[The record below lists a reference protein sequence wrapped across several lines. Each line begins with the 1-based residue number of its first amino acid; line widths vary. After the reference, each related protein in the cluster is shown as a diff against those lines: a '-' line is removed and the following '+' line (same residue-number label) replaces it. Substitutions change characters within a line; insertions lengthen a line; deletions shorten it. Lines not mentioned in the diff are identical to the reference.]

1 MVMVNLTDEVLD
13 SIVQNTLIEDYR
25 RVMEEI
31 RTLLHREGDLENHER
46 EDLEN
51 NLDYK
56 VGYENLLRYY
66 LVHNAA
72 ADLIDEENTK
82 LYSSDESDYDDL
94 DDYEDWEEDEQIDQ
108 EYVKAVDEKTNILRQ
123 QLDALE
129 RKVDLYLF
137 SQAGQ
142 HTTGSYHRPRVKI
155 SITDPMEHSPENW
168 K

>member
-1 MVMVNLTDEVLD
+1 MVMVNLPVEALD

-31 RTLLHREGDLENHER
+31 RTLLHREGDLKNHER

-72 ADLIDEENTK
+72 VDLIDEENMK
-82 LYSSDESDYDDL
+82 LYSADESDYDDL
-94 DDYEDWEEDEQIDQ
+94 DDYEYWEEDEEIDQ
-108 EYVKAVDEKTNILRQ
+108 EYIKAVDEKTNILRQ

-129 RKVDLYLF
+129 RKVDLHL
-137 SQAGQ
+137 SSHAGQ

-155 SITDPMEHSPENW
+155 QVEDDSHNW
-168 K
+168 G

>member
-31 RTLLHREGDLENHER
+31 RTLLHREGDLKDHER

-82 LYSSDESDYDDL
+82 LYSSDESDYDDF
-94 DDYEDWEEDEQIDQ
+94 DDYEYWEDDEEIDQKIDQ

-137 SQAGQ
+137 SWTDQ

-155 SITDPMEHSPENW
+155 QVEDDSHNW
-168 K
+168 G